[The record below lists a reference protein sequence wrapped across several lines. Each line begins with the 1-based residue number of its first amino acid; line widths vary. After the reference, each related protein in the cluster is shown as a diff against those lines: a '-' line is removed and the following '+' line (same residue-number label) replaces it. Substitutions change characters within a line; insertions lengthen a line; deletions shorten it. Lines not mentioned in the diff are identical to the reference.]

1 MTSEPASPV
10 DDDIWSDD
18 GETPALA
25 AERATGPSPNSPA
38 PLPERARPEPP
49 HRWSR
54 RDRLIGFGIVVAG
67 FVAVMVSLQLNHA
80 GLHES
85 EISTSWQLDSVDNL
99 MANPFTSTWYRHV
112 QPPLYNLYVGSI
124 LRWSPFPPIGTI
136 YVLSLAA
143 LLGASLLL
151 CDVLQ
156 RWRVHPWAAGAIT
169 ALAMANPNL
178 LSTIVVS
185 SYEVPV
191 VAMLVAGVWLF
202 QRYLDRPS
210 SRLIIALSV
219 VLTAVSLT
227 RSLLHPVWVLGF
239 LLFAVAARK
248 VPARTIA
255 VAFVI
260 PVVCIGGW
268 MAKNEVL
275 FGTATTS
282 SWLGFNLQRGV
293 MAPMARADVE
303 RSVADGDVTGLATV
317 NPWQPLEAYAKWN
330 EGCRPS
336 HRHPSLNVEMW
347 KQPGGAANFNHECY
361 LPLYAE
367 AEANAKTLIRQ
378 YPGHY
383 LKTRVAIAPSSFA
396 MAEIGVDTPYRSP
409 AGVLRP
415 TRTWMDSLGDATLVP
430 MTIHLD
436 MSDWNL
442 PFFGADELTYRISLA
457 LATCSLFLL
466 GRGLLAAWRLVGQGR
481 RDGVRSWDR
490 DELVWLLVT
499 GTALLVIVVGNLIEF
514 GENGRFRATLD
525 PLLVALPLGALYR
538 VVADRV
544 GRRPS
549 AGGQP
554 TA

>member
-18 GETPALA
+18 AETAARP
-25 AERATGPSPNSPA
+25 AERSTGSPPNSPA
-38 PLPERARPEPP
+38 PLPERARPVPP
-49 HRWSR
+49 HQWSR
-54 RDRLIGFGIVVAG
+54 RDRLIGFGIAVAG
-67 FVAVMVSLQLNHA
+67 FVAVVVSLQLNHA

-112 QPPLYNLYVGSI
+112 QPPLYNLYVGGI

-136 YVLSLAA
+136 YVLSLTA

-156 RWRVHPWAAGAIT
+156 RWRVHPWAAGTIT

-178 LSTIVVS
+178 LSTIAIS

-191 VAMLVAGVWLF
+191 VAMLVAGIWLF

-210 SRLIIALSV
+210 GRLIIALSV

-227 RSLLHPVWVLGF
+227 RSLLHPAWVLGF
-239 LLFAVAARK
+239 LLFAVVARK

-275 FGTATTS
+275 FGTSATS

-317 NPWQPLEAYAKWN
+317 NPWQPLEAYAAWN

-336 HRHPSLNVEMW
+336 HRHPSLYVETW
-347 KQPGGAANFNHECY
+347 KRPDGAANFNHECY

-378 YPGHY
+378 YPGRY

-415 TRTWMDSLGDATLVP
+415 TRTWMDALGDVTLVP
-430 MTIHLD
+430 ATVHLD

-442 PFFGADELTYRISLA
+442 PFFGADELTYRISLTLVA
-457 LATCSLFLL
+457 CSLFLL

-481 RDGVRSWDR
+481 KDGVRSWDR

-499 GTALLVIVVGNLIEF
+499 GTALLVVVVGNLIEF

-538 VVADRV
+538 VAADGV

-549 AGGQP
+549 ADRQP